1 LSRRETLEE
10 KRDLRKVY
18 LFLAAGFTFLIV
30 FFFIGIPFLVDF
42 SAYLSTLLS
51 PKKTTQK
58 KMARY
63 IQQPQL
69 EISYEA
75 TNSATIKITGF
86 GAINTDTGLYINN
99 RLIKNVLNKN
109 GSFTF
114 NDVNLTLGDNEVY
127 VLAKDKTS
135 DKEAK
140 SEILTITYDNKKPE
154 IAFDNLNDNQEFRL
168 NNQITIK
175 GKLNEDGTL
184 YVNDRFI
191 LVNSDKTF
199 STDYQL
205 NDGDNKLK
213 FVVIDKAGNKFEKE
227 LTVKFKK

>member
-1 LSRRETLEE
+1 MSRRETLEQ
-10 KRDLRKVY
+10 KQDLRKTY
-18 LFLAAGFTFLIV
+18 LFLGSGFLFLII
-30 FFFIGIPFLVDF
+30 FFLIGIPFLVDF

-51 PKKTTQK
+51 PKKTVQK
-58 KMARY
+58 KQARY

-69 EISYEA
+69 EVAYEA

-86 GAINTDTGLYINN
+86 GAINTDTGLYVNN
-99 RLIKNVLNKN
+99 RLVKNVLNKS

-114 NDVNLTLGDNEVY
+114 ADVNLTLGDNEIY
-127 VLAKDKTS
+127 VVAKDKAS

-140 SEILTITYDNKKPE
+140 SEILTVAYDNKKPE
-154 IAFDNLNDNQEFRL
+154 FTLDNLNDNQEFRL

-175 GKLNEDGTL
+175 GKLNEEGTV
-184 YVNDRFI
+184 YINDRFV
-191 LVNSDKTF
+191 LVNADKTF

-213 FVVIDKAGNKFEKE
+213 FVVLDKAGNKFEKE
-227 LTVKFKK
+227 ITVKFKR